1 MKKNQLMI
9 FGLAGFLAVSL
20 AFNVFFAVS
29 SWNTPRVGKI
39 CGDADIEKI
48 NSILKSEDFSAD
60 KVKEFA
66 DEIAERSNNRKDAN
80 CVAIS
85 LISNQMQ
92 DNIDDFK
99 TDVATLKDLDEKGAN
114 PSSKLDVTYS
124 FKELESFTESGESS
138 EGGRG

>member
-48 NSILKSEDFSAD
+48 NSIKYVTLIITSLNIYIHNYWFFLAFLKYLMLKGEGNFINHLGTGI
-60 KVKEFA
+60 KTL
-66 DEIAERSNNRKDAN
+66 AN
-80 CVAIS
+80 QS
-85 LISNQMQ
+85 T
-92 DNIDDFK
+92 F
-99 TDVATLKDLDEKGAN
+99 
-114 PSSKLDVTYS
+114 
-124 FKELESFTESGESS
+124 
-138 EGGRG
+138 